1 MTGQL
6 VCNRTRGMN
15 RLLLVVV
22 ILLAGIVVCTCRS
35 MPPPAP
41 TKAKKA
47 APSKPK
53 PYRVG
58 KYWYH
63 PLPHARDFREKG
75 IASWYG
81 RDFHGKRTSS
91 GELYDMYALTAAH
104 KTLPLGVFVR
114 VTNLNNHKHID
125 VRINDRG
132 PFVKGRI
139 IDLSYIAAKKLDI
152 VGPGTALVEVVAL
165 GAPTTSHN
173 SGKNEKY
180 IKIDYFS
187 GRFTIQIGAFSNQ
200 KNAAQLKTKLATEY
214 AHAHIQP
221 YKAGRKIYYRVRVG
235 AYSNLDEAERFE
247 KQLNETGYSGAFIVA
262 E

>member
-1 MTGQL
+1 MTARPG
-6 VCNRTRGMN
+6 CNRIRGMN
-15 RLLLVVV
+15 RLLLTVV
-22 ILLAGIVVCTCRS
+22 ILLAAMVICTCRS
-35 MPPPAP
+35 IPPPAP
-41 TKAKKA
+41 TKVKKTV
-47 APSKPK
+47 PVKPK

-63 PLPHARDFREKG
+63 PLPHARDFKEKG

-81 RDFHGKRTSS
+81 EDFHGKRTSS

-114 VTNLNNHKHID
+114 VTNLTNHKHID

-139 IDLSYIAAKKLDI
+139 IDLSYIAAQKLDI
-152 VGPGTALVEVVAL
+152 VGPGTAPVEVVAL
-165 GAPTTSHN
+165 GAPATSAN
-173 SGKNEKY
+173 SDKNEKY

-187 GRFTIQIGAFSNQ
+187 GKFTIQIGAFSNH
-200 KNAAQLKTKLATEY
+200 KNAARLKTKLAKDY

-221 YKAGRKIYYRVRVG
+221 HQSDRKIYYRVRVG
-235 AYSNLDEAERFE
+235 DYSNLDEAERFE
-247 KQLNETGYSGAFIVA
+247 KELNESGYAGAFIVA

>member
-1 MTGQL
+1 MTG
-6 VCNRTRGMN
+6 R
-15 RLLLVVV
+15 RLLLTVV

-35 MPPPAP
+35 LPPPAP
-41 TKAKKA
+41 TKVKKTVPA
-47 APSKPK
+47 KPK

-63 PLPHARDFREKG
+63 PLPHARDFKEKG

-81 RDFHGKRTSS
+81 KDFHGKRTSS
-91 GELYDMYALTAAH
+91 GEIYDMHALTAAH

-114 VTNLNNHKHID
+114 VTNLNNHKQID
-125 VRINDRG
+125 LRINDRG

-152 VGPGTALVEVVAL
+152 VGPGTALVQVVAL
-165 GAPTTSHN
+165 GAPATSAN
-173 SGKNEKY
+173 AAKNEEY

-187 GRFTIQIGAFSNQ
+187 GKFTIQIGAFSNQ
-200 KNAAQLKTKLATEY
+200 KNAVRLKNKLAKEY

-221 YKAGRKIYYRVRVG
+221 YKAGRKVYYRVRVG
-235 AYSNLDEAERFE
+235 SYSKLDEAERFE
-247 KQLNETGYSGAFIVA
+247 KELNQSGYAGAFIVA